1 MPRGACYTP
10 QTAHWNM
17 HKDKSALGAPWTIHP
32 SVRPSTCMFE
42 VEMNRLKCL
51 RLLYE
56 QNILFPLSV
65 IELMQRREAGANK
78 GGFYCEMDAS
88 FNGSE
93 SEAVRKRMQRK
104 ERGSTNGIRHH
115 PIIFKSK

>member
-1 MPRGACYTP
+1 M
-10 QTAHWNM
+10 
-17 HKDKSALGAPWTIHP
+17 L
-32 SVRPSTCMFE
+32 E

-65 IELMQRREAGANK
+65 IELMQRREAGGNK

-93 SEAVRKRMQRK
+93 SEAVRKRLHEKEDAEKRERK
-104 ERGSTNGIRHH
+104 H
-115 PIIFKSK
+115 